1 MKNFFK
7 SVKAKVMLCILS
19 ALLLGVLFACVTDS
33 AVSPFTSAA
42 GVVYAPFQKIA
53 TYIAEKTADWKSSFA
68 SASVYKD
75 EIAELESEA
84 LVYKEQL
91 VDYERTK
98 QKLNAYEEFL
108 QVREANPDYQFC
120 AATVVTRNTADVYD
134 SFTLD
139 KGSAHGISV
148 NDPVIYGNNIV
159 GLVKE
164 VGLTTCVV
172 KTILDPTLNIS
183 VYEIKSRENGYS
195 NTTAALS
202 YDGQCRMSGLS
213 ENTAVAPGGIVCTSG
228 LGGIFPRDLTVG
240 TITAVKS
247 EQTDLSVYGIIEPA
261 VDVRSVNDVFVI
273 TAFAKMTE
281 EEMTE

>member
-33 AVSPFTSAA
+33 AVSPYTSAA

-98 QKLNAYEEFL
+98 QKLNA
-108 QVREANPDYQFC
+108 
-120 AATVVTRNTADVYD
+120 
-134 SFTLD
+134 
-139 KGSAHGISV
+139 
-148 NDPVIYGNNIV
+148 
-159 GLVKE
+159 
-164 VGLTTCVV
+164 
-172 KTILDPTLNIS
+172 
-183 VYEIKSRENGYS
+183 
-195 NTTAALS
+195 
-202 YDGQCRMSGLS
+202 
-213 ENTAVAPGGIVCTSG
+213 
-228 LGGIFPRDLTVG
+228 
-240 TITAVKS
+240 
-247 EQTDLSVYGIIEPA
+247 
-261 VDVRSVNDVFVI
+261 
-273 TAFAKMTE
+273 
-281 EEMTE
+281 